1 MYYIYK
7 YTNKINNKSYV
18 GQTNNIQKRKN
29 GHRSAAYNQQDH
41 SYTDAFHT
49 ALRKYGENNFDFEIL
64 EEIDEQFGREYLNE
78 REQFFI
84 EFFQTHVSQKG
95 YNITWGGDGCN
106 KPPKTFQECCAC
118 SKILTEEQIRDI
130 QQMLIDGYQ
139 YFELKQKYPI
149 LTDSFCSNINN
160 GWNFKR
166 EDLNYPLKT
175 LHTKFSKQTMNAI
188 KQDIRNN
195 IPYKIISE
203 RYGISQGY
211 ISEINSGHRWF
222 DVNEFYPL
230 CKKNCSDKQWG
241 INCIK
246 DILFTNL
253 TYEQIGQKYQK
264 SLAAVKA
271 IATGR
276 NFNNKQLKY
285 SLRKY
290 KEENKKIWN
299 TLFE

>member
-7 YTNKINNKSYV
+7 YTNKINGKSYI

-29 GHRSAAYNQQDH
+29 GHRSTAYNPK
-41 SYTDAFHT
+41 SYNYSDAFHI
-49 ALRKYGENNFDFEIL
+49 AFRKYGEDNFNFEII

-78 REQFFI
+78 RECFFI
-84 EFFQTHVSQKG
+84 EFFHSHVSQNG
-95 YNITWGGDGCN
+95 YNTTWGGEGCN
-106 KPPKTFQECCAC
+106 RTPKNFQECCAC
-118 SKILTEEQIRDI
+118 SKLLTEEQIRDI

-139 YFELKQKYPI
+139 YFELKQKYPV

-166 EDLNYPLKT
+166 DDLTYPLKI
-175 LHTKFSKQTMNAI
+175 LHTKFSKQTMTAI
-188 KQDIRNN
+188 KQDIKND
-195 IPYKIISE
+195 ISYKIISE
-203 RYGISQGY
+203 KYGISPGY
-211 ISEINSGHRWF
+211 ISEINTGHRWF
-222 DVNEFYPL
+222 DENEFYPL
-230 CKKNCSDKQWG
+230 CQKKCSDKQWG
-241 INCIK
+241 FNCIK

-253 TYEQIGQKYQK
+253 TYEQLGKKYQK
-264 SLAAVKA
+264 SLSAIQA
-271 IATGR
+271 IAAGR

-290 KEENKKIWN
+290 RKENQKIWN